1 MGLQLVLRN
10 ILFLMLVFPMWG
22 QAQQLCS
29 TDPDRFDVT
38 ENNDVGLVVTTI
50 QKLNPGVTLEFID
63 PPTDNPF
70 LLQGD
75 QIILVKSLD
84 YEAGDN
90 YIMKIKCADTDP
102 AFNLEIRVIVIV
114 LNVNDEGPT
123 FSQNSYNLNVK
134 EFTPVNDV
142 VGTYDATDKDST
154 SLYYKLIVEPDVGFG
169 LESLNNGR
177 IVVKSLLDYDV
188 IKSVTLTLYAQDTAP
203 EVLPSFTASTT
214 IMVTI
219 TDDDNRPPWFQPCD
233 VISVGPSKIC
243 QTYGY
248 TGSVSLTEQQ
258 ADALTLEPGP
268 LYAVD
273 GDNGINTAMVY
284 SILNGNAGNLFQV
297 DANSG
302 NITMT
307 KAADVPGPIV
317 LSVMAAQIVNSFQ
330 FATTTVTIQVV
341 NKSLHEPVFEG
352 APYSGVV
359 SGLGSM
365 VFKSTDNTP
374 LIIKAT
380 DEDFLGGENPYIV
393 YSIIGISNFSIIG
406 HNLFLMKDS
415 PLGGVSLQVKARD
428 TAVGDVITAEVQV
441 EVTSGQPTTTL
452 APTTSSE
459 PQTDSSTTSIPTS
472 SPPGSTLD
480 SITTDGSMTTQG
492 SDSTASSTPS
502 QPAAGGAGRYGAS
515 DMAALGATL
524 AVLLFI
530 SLGIIGYLVYR
541 VQHGKAAW
549 GKLSEASVFRS
560 SLGRGPGVPND
571 GVQYT
576 NEAFKKDEDSDST
589 GQASPAELR
598 RKLSAETVSTM
609 ARNTAATEETVM
621 KSAATLLAMLPEEEG
636 STSEM
641 DGVDGE
647 KEVKPILTKERR
659 TEEGYKS
666 VWFKQDIVPDA
677 KEDVHIIPDNTEQ
690 DAEEDDEASTSS
702 GNEEDST
709 PGRKVMFGDVNL
721 DSGLEVKASD
731 SGSDSEN
738 NEILTSDL

>member
-84 YEAGDN
+84 YEVQMLILIRVICF
-90 YIMKIKCADTDP
+90 YIFC
-102 AFNLEIRVIVIV
+102 FNLEIRVIVIV

-380 DEDFLGGENPYIV
+380 DEDF
-393 YSIIGISNFSIIG
+393 
-406 HNLFLMKDS
+406 
-415 PLGGVSLQVKARD
+415 
-428 TAVGDVITAEVQV
+428 
-441 EVTSGQPTTTL
+441 
-452 APTTSSE
+452 
-459 PQTDSSTTSIPTS
+459 
-472 SPPGSTLD
+472 
-480 SITTDGSMTTQG
+480 
-492 SDSTASSTPS
+492 
-502 QPAAGGAGRYGAS
+502 
-515 DMAALGATL
+515 
-524 AVLLFI
+524 
-530 SLGIIGYLVYR
+530 
-541 VQHGKAAW
+541 
-549 GKLSEASVFRS
+549 
-560 SLGRGPGVPND
+560 
-571 GVQYT
+571 
-576 NEAFKKDEDSDST
+576 
-589 GQASPAELR
+589 
-598 RKLSAETVSTM
+598 
-609 ARNTAATEETVM
+609 
-621 KSAATLLAMLPEEEG
+621 
-636 STSEM
+636 
-641 DGVDGE
+641 
-647 KEVKPILTKERR
+647 
-659 TEEGYKS
+659 
-666 VWFKQDIVPDA
+666 
-677 KEDVHIIPDNTEQ
+677 
-690 DAEEDDEASTSS
+690 
-702 GNEEDST
+702 
-709 PGRKVMFGDVNL
+709 
-721 DSGLEVKASD
+721 
-731 SGSDSEN
+731 
-738 NEILTSDL
+738 

>member
-29 TDPDRFDVT
+29 APDGTVT
-38 ENNDVGLVVTTI
+38 ENNTVGIVVTTI
-50 QKLNPGVTLEFID
+50 QRLNLGVALAFID
-63 PPTDNPF
+63 PPPDNPF

-75 QIILVKSLD
+75 QMIVNRTLD
-84 YEAGDN
+84 FEARDN
-90 YIMKIKCADTDP
+90 YIMKIKCTETANP

-154 SLYYKLIVEPDVGFG
+154 LLYYKLIVEPDVGFG

-203 EVLPSFTASTT
+203 EGLPSFTASTT

-284 SILNGNAGNLFQV
+284 SILNGNTGNLFQI

-374 LIIKAT
+374 LIIQAT
-380 DEDFLGGENPYIV
+380 DEDFLGGENPDIV
-393 YSIIGISNFSIIG
+393 YAIIGTSNFSIIG

-415 PLGGVSLQVKARD
+415 PLGAVSLQVEARD

-472 SPPGSTLD
+472 SLPGSTLD

>member
-441 EVTSGQPTTTL
+441 EVTS
-452 APTTSSE
+452 
-459 PQTDSSTTSIPTS
+459 
-472 SPPGSTLD
+472 
-480 SITTDGSMTTQG
+480 
-492 SDSTASSTPS
+492 
-502 QPAAGGAGRYGAS
+502 AAGGAGRYGAS

>member
-1 MGLQLVLRN
+1 M
-10 ILFLMLVFPMWG
+10 ILTRALDF
-22 QAQQLCS
+22 
-29 TDPDRFDVT
+29 
-38 ENNDVGLVVTTI
+38 
-50 QKLNPGVTLEFID
+50 EF
-63 PPTDNPF
+63 T
-70 LLQGD
+70 
-75 QIILVKSLD
+75 
-84 YEAGDN
+84 
-90 YIMKIKCADTDP
+90 
-102 AFNLEIRVIVIV
+102 LEIRVVVIV
-114 LNVNDEGPT
+114 ENVNDEGPT
-123 FSQNSYNLNVK
+123 FSQNSYDLIVV
-134 EFTPVNDV
+134 EFTPVNRV
-142 VGTYDATDKDST
+142 VGTYDANDKDST
-154 SLYYKLIVEPDVGFG
+154 SLYYKLEPDVGFG

-177 IVVKSLLDYDV
+177 IVVKSPLDYDV
-188 IKSVTLTLYAQDTAP
+188 IKSVKLTLYAQDTAESAP
-203 EVLPSFTASTT
+203 EGAPSFTASTT

-258 ADALTLEPGP
+258 A
-268 LYAVD
+268 
-273 GDNGINTAMVY
+273 
-284 SILNGNAGNLFQV
+284 
-297 DANSG
+297 
-302 NITMT
+302 
-307 KAADVPGPIV
+307 
-317 LSVMAAQIVNSFQ
+317 AQTVNSFQ

-341 NKSLHEPVFEG
+341 TKSLHEPVFEG

-374 LIIKAT
+374 LIIQAT
-380 DEDFLGGENPYIV
+380 DEDFLGVE
-393 YSIIGISNFSIIG
+393 
-406 HNLFLMKDS
+406 
-415 PLGGVSLQVKARD
+415 ARD
-428 TAVGDVITAEVQV
+428 TAVGDVITADVQV
-441 EVTSGQPTTTL
+441 EVTS
-452 APTTSSE
+452 
-459 PQTDSSTTSIPTS
+459 
-472 SPPGSTLD
+472 
-480 SITTDGSMTTQG
+480 
-492 SDSTASSTPS
+492 
-502 QPAAGGAGRYGAS
+502 GGAGRYGAS

-560 SLGRGPGVPND
+560 SLGRGPGGPND

-598 RKLSAETVSTM
+598 RKLSAETASTM

-621 KSAATLLAMLPEEEG
+621 RSAATLLAMLPEEEG

-677 KEDVHIIPDNTEQ
+677 KEDVHIIPDNTEH

-709 PGRKVMFGDVNL
+709 PGRKVMFGDMNL

-738 NEILTSDL
+738 NEIVTSDL

>member
-1 MGLQLVLRN
+1 MGLQLALRN
-10 ILFLMLVFPMWG
+10 ILFLMLAFPMWG
-22 QAQQLCS
+22 QAQPLCS
-29 TDPDRFDVT
+29 APDGTVR
-38 ENNDVGLVVTTI
+38 ENNVVGHVVTTI
-50 QKLNPGVTLEFID
+50 QKNSGVTLEFID
-63 PPTDNPF
+63 PPADNPF
-70 LLQGD
+70 RLEGD
-75 QIILVKSLD
+75 QMILDRSLD
-84 YEAGDN
+84 YEEGDIYVMN
-90 YIMKIKCADTDP
+90 IKCTDTANP
-102 AFNLEIRVIVIV
+102 AFNLEIRVVVIV
-114 LNVNDEGPT
+114 VNVNDEGPT
-123 FSQNSYNLNVK
+123 FSQNSYNLNVE
-134 EFTPVNDV
+134 EFTPVHRV
-142 VGTYDATDKDST
+142 VGTYNAIDKDST

-188 IKSVTLTLYAQDTAP
+188 IKSVKLTLYAQDTAEPTP
-203 EVLPSFTASTT
+203 EGVPSFTASTT

-233 VISVGPSKIC
+233 VISVGLSKIC

-284 SILNGNAGNLFQV
+284 SILNGNTGNLFQI

-317 LSVMAAQIVNSFQ
+317 LSVMAAQTVNSFQ

-341 NKSLHEPVFEG
+341 TKSLHEPVFEG

-374 LIIKAT
+374 LIIQAT
-380 DEDFLGGENPYIV
+380 DEDFLGGENPDIV
-393 YSIIGISNFSIIG
+393 YAIIGTSNFSIIG

-415 PLGGVSLQVKARD
+415 PLGAVSLQVQARD

-441 EVTSGQPTTTL
+441 EVTS
-452 APTTSSE
+452 
-459 PQTDSSTTSIPTS
+459 
-472 SPPGSTLD
+472 
-480 SITTDGSMTTQG
+480 
-492 SDSTASSTPS
+492 
-502 QPAAGGAGRYGAS
+502 AAGGAGRYGAS

-541 VQHGKAAW
+541 VQHGKSAW

-589 GQASPAELR
+589 GQASPAALR
-598 RKLSAETVSTM
+598 RKLSAETASTM
-609 ARNTAATEETVM
+609 ARNTAATEETVR
-621 KSAATLLAMLPEEEG
+621 KSAATLLAMLPEEDG

-738 NEILTSDL
+738 NDILTSDV

>member
-731 SGSDSEN
+731 SG
-738 NEILTSDL
+738 L